1 MDGSSATARSF
12 TPRTAARPGASA
24 RVERARTGNS
34 EKAMTWYRFGEWI
47 LRWRFMVL
55 AVVGALTA
63 FFGYFAS
70 QTQLVTSFGDLLPQN
85 HPFIQVAHKYDQYFG
100 SVNNVTIMIEAREG
114 TIYNTKIIQK
124 IIRMT
129 NNMDLVYGIQHGS
142 VRSIATASYFR
153 PLAGGVILNT
163 PILPNGEIPKTAG
176 DLDELKSNV
185 HKNPGVVFGNYI
197 SLDDRAAVVE
207 GSFLESR
214 LDYRRIFDEVRKIVV
229 APERDSSV
237 HIYYGG
243 QPVLYGWVY
252 HYTPEFLWIFVAT
265 VLAVWILLY
274 LYFRDWRGALRPTL
288 SGVICAICGL
298 GFIRLLGFGLDP
310 LVLVIPFLI
319 TARAVSHSV
328 QMHDRYYEEYYR
340 LRDKEKAI
348 LSSFSELFVPSLS
361 GILADAF
368 GVLIILLV
376 PVLFLQK
383 LAITASFWIAAIV
396 VSELILNPIVYFYLE
411 PPRIEVIERREHG
424 AFKRML
430 QLLARPM
437 LERSG
442 RTLTFVVTLGV
453 IALCAFFW
461 TGLKVGDP
469 SSESPILWPNAP
481 YNRSMAAIQSEF
493 GAIERFVVVAEL
505 SQRDAL
511 NDPRLYHVMDE
522 YERYIE
528 RDPSVGRTFSVADL
542 LSNGGSA
549 LREFQPKWNVLPTT
563 IRGTGQL
570 LGGLLAGASPLSTAY
585 IITPRRDATQ
595 MTVYSRDREG
605 ENVQRIVL
613 RTQKFFAEPAHQ
625 VSGVSFSL
633 AAGIIGELAAANQ
646 EIIDNDLR
654 LNILAFAT
662 IYIIVLITYRSFMAG
677 LYLLFPLALA
687 NAAINAYMGAHDI
700 GININTLPVVT
711 VGVGFG
717 IDYSIYIVSRI
728 IEELAAGHDLRDST
742 YSALTTSG
750 KAVAFTALTL
760 VASVLFWYW
769 SSIRFDAEMGLL
781 LVVWMFVSMLGAMTI
796 LPVMIVTFDPAF
808 IRREKERVAAS
819 KLLDVEGHTVVA
831 SS

>member
-1 MDGSSATARSF
+1 
-12 TPRTAARPGASA
+12 
-24 RVERARTGNS
+24 
-34 EKAMTWYRFGEWI
+34 MTWYRFGQWI
-47 LRWRFMVL
+47 LRRRFIVL

-63 FFGYFAS
+63 FFGYYAA

-85 HPFIQVAHKYDQYFG
+85 HPFIQIAHKYDQYFG
-100 SVNNVTIMIEAREG
+100 SVNNVTIMIEVKQG
-114 TIYNTKIIQK
+114 TIYDTKIIKK
-124 IIRMT
+124 IINMT

-163 PILPNGEIPKTAG
+163 PVLPNGEIPRTAE
-176 DLDELKSNV
+176 DLAELESNV
-185 HKNPGVVFGNYI
+185 HKNPGVIFGRFV
-197 SLDDRAAVVE
+197 SLDDQAAVVE

-214 LDYRRIFDEVRKIVV
+214 LDYTRIFNEIRRIVV
-229 APERDSSV
+229 DPERDVTV
-237 HIYYGG
+237 HIYVGG
-243 QPVLYGWVY
+243 QPILYGWVY

-265 VLAVWILLY
+265 VMAVWILLY
-274 LYFRDWRGALRPTL
+274 LYFHDWRGALRPTI
-288 SGVICAICGL
+288 SGVICAIWGL

-361 GILADAF
+361 GILTDAF
-368 GVLIILLV
+368 GVLVILLV
-376 PVLFLQK
+376 PVVFLQK
-383 LAITASFWIAAIV
+383 LAITASFWIAAII
-396 VSELILNPIVYFYLE
+396 VSELILNPIVYYYLA
-411 PPRIEVIERREHG
+411 PPHIDVIERRERG
-424 AFKRML
+424 FFKRML
-430 QLLARPM
+430 VSIARPM
-437 LERSG
+437 LEKSG
-442 RTLTFVVTLGV
+442 RAATFAATIAV

-469 SSESPILWPNAP
+469 SSESPILWPNSS
-481 YNRSMAAIQSEF
+481 YNKSMAAIQEQF
-493 GAIERFVVVAEL
+493 GAIEQFVVVAEL
-505 SQRDAL
+505 ATRDAL
-511 NDPRLYHVMDE
+511 NNPKLYHVMDE
-522 YERYIE
+522 YERYME
-528 RDPSVGRTFSVADL
+528 RDPAVGRTFSVADL

-563 IRGTGQL
+563 PRGTGQL

-595 MTVYSRDREG
+595 MTVYTKDREG
-605 ENVQRIVL
+605 ENVQRVVL
-613 RTQKFFAEPAHQ
+613 RTQRFFAEPQHQ
-625 VSGVSFSL
+625 VAGVKFSL

-646 EIIDNDLR
+646 EIIDNDLL
-654 LNILAFAT
+654 LNVLAFAT
-662 IYIIVLITYRSFMAG
+662 IYIIILITYRSFMAG

-728 IEELAAGHDLRDST
+728 IEELAAGHDLKDST
-742 YSALTTSG
+742 YTSLITSG

-781 LVVWMFVSMLGAMTI
+781 LAVWMFVSMLGAMTI
-796 LPVMIVTFDPAF
+796 LPVLIVTFDPAF
-808 IRREKERVAAS
+808 IRREMERLVASKRPLLDSGTLAAS
-819 KLLDVEGHTVVA
+819 
-831 SS
+831 S

>member
-1 MDGSSATARSF
+1 
-12 TPRTAARPGASA
+12 
-24 RVERARTGNS
+24 
-34 EKAMTWYRFGEWI
+34 MTWYRFGEWI
-47 LRWRFMVL
+47 LRWRFLVL
-55 AVVGALTA
+55 GVVGALTV
-63 FFGYFAS
+63 FFGYFAA

-85 HPFIQVAHKYDQYFG
+85 HPFIQIAHKYDEYFG

-114 TIYNTKIIQK
+114 TIYNAKIIEK
-124 IIRMT
+124 IVNMT
-129 NNMDLVYGIQHGS
+129 NNLDLVYGIQHGS
-142 VRSIATASYFR
+142 VRSLTTSSYLR
-153 PLAGGVILNT
+153 PLAGGVILST
-163 PILPNGEIPKTAG
+163 PVLPNGEIPKTQS
-176 DLDELKSNV
+176 DLNELESNV
-185 HKNPGVVFGNYI
+185 HKNPGVIFGRFV

-214 LDYRRIFDEVRKIVV
+214 LDYTRIFDEIRKIVV
-229 APERDSSV
+229 APERDETV

-243 QPVLYGWVY
+243 QPMLYGWVY

-274 LYFRDWRGALRPTL
+274 LYFHDWRGALRPTI
-288 SGVICAICGL
+288 SGVICAIWGL
-298 GFIRLLGFGLDP
+298 GFIRLLGYGLDP

-328 QMHDRYYEEYYR
+328 QMHDRYYEEFYR
-340 LRDKEKAI
+340 LRDKQKAI
-348 LSSFSELFVPSLS
+348 LSSFAELFVPSLS

-368 GVLIILLV
+368 GVLVILLV

-383 LAITASFWIAAIV
+383 LAVTASFWIAAII
-396 VSELILNPIVYFYLE
+396 VSELILNPIVYYYLD
-411 PPRIEVIERREHG
+411 PPRIDVIERREHG
-424 AFKRML
+424 IFKRML
-430 QLLARPM
+430 QSIARPM
-437 LERSG
+437 LERTG
-442 RTLTFVVTLGV
+442 RIVTFAGTIAV

-469 SSESPILWPNAP
+469 SSQEPILWPNSP
-481 YNRSMAAIQSEF
+481 YNRSMASIQEEF
-493 GAIERFVVVAEL
+493 GAIEQFVVVAEL
-505 SQRDAL
+505 AKRNSLD
-511 NDPRLYHVMDE
+511 DPKLYHVMDE
-522 YERYIE
+522 YERYME
-528 RDPSVGRTFSVADL
+528 RDPAVGRTFSVADL

-563 IRGTGQL
+563 ARGTGQL
-570 LGGLLAGASPLSTAY
+570 LGGILAGASPLAIAY

-595 MTVYSRDREG
+595 VTVYTKDREG
-605 ENVQRIVL
+605 ENVQRVVL
-613 RTQKFFAEPAHQ
+613 RTQRFFDEPQHK
-625 VSGVSFSL
+625 VSGVHFAL

-646 EIIDNDLR
+646 EIIDNDLL
-654 LNILAFAT
+654 LNVLAFAT
-662 IYIIVLITYRSFMAG
+662 IYIILLATYRSFMAG
-677 LYLLFPLALA
+677 IYLLFPLALA

-728 IEELAAGHDLRDST
+728 IEELAQGHDLKEST
-742 YSALTTSG
+742 YTALVTSG

-781 LVVWMFVSMLGAMTI
+781 LAVWMFVSMLGAMTI

-808 IRREKERVAAS
+808 IRREKERVVAS
-819 KLLDVEGHTVVA
+819 KLLDIEGHTVAA

>member
-1 MDGSSATARSF
+1 
-12 TPRTAARPGASA
+12 
-24 RVERARTGNS
+24 
-34 EKAMTWYRFGEWI
+34 MTWYHFGEWI
-47 LRWRFMVL
+47 LRRRFIVL
-55 AVVGALTA
+55 GVVGALTA
-63 FFGYFAS
+63 FFGYYAA

-100 SVNNVTIMIEAREG
+100 SVNNVTIMIEAKEG
-114 TIYNTKIIQK
+114 TIYTPEIIKKIVH
-124 IIRMT
+124 MT
-129 NNMDLVYGIQHGS
+129 QNMDLVYGIQHGS
-142 VRSIATASYFR
+142 VHSISTSSYFR
-153 PLAGGVILNT
+153 PLAAGVILNT
-163 PILPNGEIPKTAG
+163 PVLPNGDLPKTAG
-176 DLDELKSNV
+176 DLAELESNV
-185 HKNPGVVFGNYI
+185 HKNPGVIFGQFV
-197 SLDDRAAVVE
+197 SLDDKAAVIT

-214 LDYRRIFDEVRKIVV
+214 LDYTRIFNEIRRIVV
-229 APERDSSV
+229 APERDATV

-243 QPVLYGWVY
+243 QPILYGWVY
-252 HYTPEFLWIFVAT
+252 HYTGDFLWIFVAT

-274 LYFRDWRGALRPTL
+274 LYFHDWRGALRPTI
-288 SGVICAICGL
+288 SGVICAIWGL

-328 QMHDRYYEEYYR
+328 QMHDRYYEEFYR
-340 LRDKEKAI
+340 LRDKQKAI

-368 GVLIILLV
+368 GVFVILLV

-383 LAITASFWIAAIV
+383 LAITASFWIAAII
-396 VSELILNPIVYFYLE
+396 VSELILNPIVYYYLE

-424 AFKRML
+424 FFKRML
-430 QLLARPM
+430 MSIAKPM
-437 LERSG
+437 LERPG
-442 RTLTFVVTLGV
+442 RIATFIATAAV

-469 SSESPILWPNAP
+469 SSESPILWPNSA
-481 YNRSMAAIQSEF
+481 YNKSMAAIQNEF
-493 GAIERFVVVAEL
+493 GAIEQFVVVAEL
-505 SQRDAL
+505 AKRSSLD
-511 NDPRLYHVMDE
+511 DPKLYHVMDE
-522 YERYIE
+522 YERYME
-528 RDPSVGRTFSVADL
+528 RDPAVGRTFSVADL

-563 IRGTGQL
+563 ARGTGQL

-595 MTVYSRDREG
+595 MTVYSKDREG

-613 RTQKFFAEPAHQ
+613 RTQRFFAEPHHQ
-625 VSGVSFSL
+625 VNGVTFSL

-646 EIIDNDLR
+646 EIIDNDLL
-654 LNILAFAT
+654 LNVLAFAT
-662 IYIIVLITYRSFMAG
+662 IYIIILVTYRSFMAG

-728 IEELAAGHDLRDST
+728 IEELAGGSDLKSST
-742 YSALTTSG
+742 YAALITSG

-781 LVVWMFVSMLGAMTI
+781 LAVWMFVSMLGAMTI
-796 LPVMIVTFDPAF
+796 LPVLIVTFDPAF
-808 IRREKERVAAS
+808 IRREMERLVGSRREDIESRTLAAS
-819 KLLDVEGHTVVA
+819 
-831 SS
+831 S

>member
-1 MDGSSATARSF
+1 
-12 TPRTAARPGASA
+12 
-24 RVERARTGNS
+24 
-34 EKAMTWYRFGEWI
+34 MTWYRFGEWI
-47 LRWRFMVL
+47 LRWRFIVL

-63 FFGYFAS
+63 FFGYYAA

-85 HPFIQVAHKYDQYFG
+85 HPFIKIAHKYDQYFG
-100 SVNNVTIMIEAREG
+100 SVNNVTIMIEAKEG
-114 TIYNTKIIQK
+114 TIYNAKIIEK
-124 IIRMT
+124 IVHMT

-153 PLAGGVILNT
+153 PLAAGVILNT
-163 PILPNGEIPKTAG
+163 PVLPNGEVPKTAG
-176 DLDELKSNV
+176 ELDELESNV
-185 HKNPGVVFGNYI
+185 HKNPGVIFGRFV
-197 SLDDRAAVVE
+197 SLDDKAAVIE
-207 GSFLESR
+207 GSFLETR
-214 LDYRRIFDEVRKIVV
+214 LDYTRIFNEIRRIVV
-229 APERDSSV
+229 KPERDSTV

-243 QPVLYGWVY
+243 QPILYGWVY

-274 LYFRDWRGALRPTL
+274 LYFRDWRGALRPTI
-288 SGVICAICGL
+288 SGVICAIWGL
-298 GFIRLLGFGLDP
+298 GFIRLIGFGLDP

-328 QMHDRYYEEYYR
+328 QMHDRYYEEFYR
-340 LRDKEKAI
+340 LRDKQKAI

-361 GILADAF
+361 GILTDAF
-368 GVLIILLV
+368 GVLVILLV

-383 LAITASFWIAAIV
+383 LAITASFWIAAII
-396 VSELILNPIVYFYLE
+396 VSELLLNPIVYYYLE
-411 PPRIEVIERREHG
+411 PPGIDVIEHREHG
-424 AFKRML
+424 FFKRML
-430 QLLARPM
+430 TSIAKPM
-437 LERSG
+437 LERPG
-442 RTLTFVVTLGV
+442 RIATFIATAAV

-469 SSESPILWPNAP
+469 SSESPILWPNSA
-481 YNRSMAAIQSEF
+481 YNKSMAAIQGEF
-493 GAIERFVVVAEL
+493 GAIEQFVVVAEL
-505 SQRDAL
+505 AKRDSL
-511 NDPRLYHVMDE
+511 NDPKLYHVMDE

-528 RDPSVGRTFSVADL
+528 RDPAVGRTFSVADL

-563 IRGTGQL
+563 ARGTGQL

-595 MTVYSRDREG
+595 ITVYSKDREG

-613 RTQKFFAEPAHQ
+613 RTERFFAEPQHQ
-625 VSGVSFSL
+625 VPGVKFSL

-646 EIIDNDLR
+646 EIIDNDVL
-654 LNILAFAT
+654 LNVLAFAT
-662 IYIIVLITYRSFMAG
+662 IYIIILVTYRSFMAG
-677 LYLLFPLALA
+677 FYLLFPLALA

-728 IEELAAGHDLRDST
+728 IEELAAGHDLKDST
-742 YSALTTSG
+742 YTALVTSG

-781 LVVWMFVSMLGAMTI
+781 LAVWMFVSMLGAMTI
-796 LPVMIVTFDPAF
+796 LPVLIVTFDPAF
-808 IRREKERVAAS
+808 IRREKER
-819 KLLDVEGHTVVA
+819 LVA
-831 SS
+831 SSRPDLGSGTLAASS

>member
-1 MDGSSATARSF
+1 
-12 TPRTAARPGASA
+12 
-24 RVERARTGNS
+24 
-34 EKAMTWYRFGEWI
+34 MTWYRFGQWI
-47 LRWRFMVL
+47 LRWRFIVL

-63 FFGYFAS
+63 FFGYYAA

-85 HPFIQVAHKYDQYFG
+85 HPFIQIAHKYDQYFG
-100 SVNNVTIMIEAREG
+100 SVNNVTIMVEAREG
-114 TIYNTKIIQK
+114 TIYDAKIIKK
-124 IIRMT
+124 IIDIT

-163 PILPNGEIPKTAG
+163 PVLPNGEIPRTAE
-176 DLDELKSNV
+176 DLAELESNV
-185 HKNPGVVFGNYI
+185 HKNPGVIFGRFV
-197 SLDDRAAVVE
+197 SLDDRAAIIE

-214 LDYRRIFDEVRKIVV
+214 LDYTRIFDEIRRVV
-229 APERDSSV
+229 VIPERDATV

-243 QPVLYGWVY
+243 QPILYGWVY

-274 LYFRDWRGALRPTL
+274 LYFHDWRGALRPTI
-288 SGVICAICGL
+288 SGVICAIWGL

-328 QMHDRYYEEYYR
+328 QMHDRYYEEFYR

-361 GILADAF
+361 GILTDAF
-368 GVLIILLV
+368 GVLVILLV

-383 LAITASFWIAAIV
+383 LAISASFWIAAII
-396 VSELILNPIVYFYLE
+396 VSELILNPIVYYYLA
-411 PPRIEVIERREHG
+411 PPHIEVIERRERG
-424 AFKRML
+424 FFKRML
-430 QLLARPM
+430 VSIATPM

-442 RTLTFVVTLGV
+442 RIATFAATAAV
-453 IALCAFFW
+453 IAMCAFFW

-469 SSESPILWPNAP
+469 SSSSPILWPDSA
-481 YNRSMAAIQSEF
+481 YNKSMAAIQSEF
-493 GAIERFVVVAEL
+493 GAIEQFVVVAEL
-505 SQRDAL
+505 AKRDSL
-511 NDPRLYHVMDE
+511 DDPKLYHVMDE
-522 YERYIE
+522 YERYME
-528 RDPSVGRTFSVADL
+528 RDPAVGRTFSVADL

-563 IRGTGQL
+563 PRGTGQL

-595 MTVYSRDREG
+595 ITVYSKDREG
-605 ENVQRIVL
+605 ENVQRIVE
-613 RTQKFFAEPAHQ
+613 RTKLFFDEPAHQ
-625 VSGVSFSL
+625 VPGVTFSL

-646 EIIDNDLR
+646 EIIDNDLL
-654 LNILAFAT
+654 LNVLAFAT
-662 IYIIVLITYRSFMAG
+662 IYIIILITYRSFMAG

-728 IEELAAGHDLRDST
+728 IEELAAGHDLKGST
-742 YSALTTSG
+742 YIALVTSG

-781 LVVWMFVSMLGAMTI
+781 LAVWMFVSMLGAMTI
-796 LPVMIVTFDPAF
+796 LPVLIVTFDPAF
-808 IRREKERVAAS
+808 IRREKERVLESRRIDLEGRTVAAS
-819 KLLDVEGHTVVA
+819 
-831 SS
+831 S

>member
-1 MDGSSATARSF
+1 
-12 TPRTAARPGASA
+12 
-24 RVERARTGNS
+24 
-34 EKAMTWYRFGEWI
+34 MTWYRFGEWI
-47 LRWRFMVL
+47 LRRRFIVL

-63 FFGYFAS
+63 FFGYYAA

-85 HPFIQVAHKYDQYFG
+85 HPFIQIAHKYDQYFG
-100 SVNNVTIMIEAREG
+100 SVNNVTIMVEAREG
-114 TIYNTKIIQK
+114 TIYDAKIIKK
-124 IIRMT
+124 IIDIT

-163 PILPNGEIPKTAG
+163 PVLPNGEIPRTAE
-176 DLDELKSNV
+176 DLAELESNV
-185 HKNPGVVFGNYI
+185 HKNPGVIFGRFV
-197 SLDDRAAVVE
+197 SLDDRAAIIE

-214 LDYRRIFDEVRKIVV
+214 LDYTRIFDEIRRVV
-229 APERDSSV
+229 VIPERDATV

-243 QPVLYGWVY
+243 QPILYGWVY

-274 LYFRDWRGALRPTL
+274 LYFHDWRGALRPTI
-288 SGVICAICGL
+288 SGVICAIWGL

-328 QMHDRYYEEYYR
+328 QMHDRYYEEFYR

-361 GILADAF
+361 GILTDAF
-368 GVLIILLV
+368 GVLVILLV

-383 LAITASFWIAAIV
+383 LAITASFWIAAII
-396 VSELILNPIVYFYLE
+396 VSELLLNPIVYYYLA
-411 PPRIEVIERREHG
+411 PPHIDVIEKREHG
-424 AFKRML
+424 FFKRML
-430 QLLARPM
+430 ISIAKPM
-437 LERSG
+437 LERNG
-442 RTLTFVVTLGV
+442 RVVTFIATGLV

-469 SSESPILWPNAP
+469 SSESPILWPNSA
-481 YNRSMAAIQSEF
+481 YNKSMANIQEEF
-493 GAIERFVVVAEL
+493 GAIEQFVVVAEL
-505 SQRDAL
+505 ATRDSL
-511 NDPRLYHVMDE
+511 NNPKLYHVMDE
-522 YERYIE
+522 YERYME
-528 RDPSVGRTFSVADL
+528 RDPAVGRTFSVADL

-549 LREFQPKWNVLPTT
+549 LREFQPKWNVLPTNP
-563 IRGTGQL
+563 RGTGQL

-595 MTVYSRDREG
+595 MTVYTKDREG
-605 ENVQRIVL
+605 ENVQRVVL
-613 RTQKFFAEPAHQ
+613 RTQRFFAEPQHQ
-625 VSGVSFSL
+625 VPGVTFSL

-646 EIIDNDLR
+646 EIIDNDLL
-654 LNILAFAT
+654 LNVLAFAT
-662 IYIIVLITYRSFMAG
+662 IYIIILITYRSFMAG

-728 IEELAAGHDLRDST
+728 IEELAAGSDLKDST
-742 YSALTTSG
+742 YASLITSG

-781 LVVWMFVSMLGAMTI
+781 LAVWMFVSMLGAMTI
-796 LPVMIVTFDPAF
+796 LPVLIVTFDPAF
-808 IRREKERVAAS
+808 IRHEKERLVESRALELEGRTVAAS
-819 KLLDVEGHTVVA
+819 
-831 SS
+831 S

>member
-1 MDGSSATARSF
+1 
-12 TPRTAARPGASA
+12 
-24 RVERARTGNS
+24 
-34 EKAMTWYRFGEWI
+34 MTWYRFGEWI
-47 LRWRFMVL
+47 LRWRFIVL

-63 FFGYFAS
+63 FFGYYAA

-85 HPFIQVAHKYDQYFG
+85 HPFIQIAHKYDQYFG
-100 SVNNVTIMIEAREG
+100 SVNNVTIMIEAKEG
-114 TIYNTKIIQK
+114 TIYTPEIIKKIVH
-124 IIRMT
+124 MT

-142 VRSIATASYFR
+142 VRSLSTSSYFK
-153 PLAGGVILNT
+153 PLAGGVILNS
-163 PILPNGEIPKTAG
+163 PVLPNGDIPKTQA
-176 DLDELKSNV
+176 DLDELESNV
-185 HKNPGVVFGNYI
+185 HKNPGVIFGRFV
-197 SLDDRAAVVE
+197 SLDDKAAVIE

-214 LDYRRIFDEVRKIVV
+214 LDYTRIFNEIRRVV
-229 APERDSSV
+229 VLPERDATV

-243 QPVLYGWVY
+243 QPILYGWVY

-274 LYFRDWRGALRPTL
+274 LYFHDWRGALRPTI
-288 SGVICAICGL
+288 SGVICAIWGL
-298 GFIRLLGFGLDP
+298 GFIRLLGYGLDP

-328 QMHDRYYEEYYR
+328 QMHDRYYEEFYR

-348 LSSFSELFVPSLS
+348 LSSFAELFVPSLS

-368 GVLIILLV
+368 GVLVILLV

-383 LAITASFWIAAIV
+383 LAVTASFWIAAII
-396 VSELILNPIVYFYLE
+396 VSELILNPIVYYYLQ
-411 PPRIEVIERREHG
+411 PPHIDVIERREG
-424 AFKRML
+424 GFFKRML
-430 QLLARPM
+430 QAIARPM
-437 LERSG
+437 LESTG
-442 RTLTFVVTLGV
+442 RMVTFAGTIAV

-469 SSESPILWPNAP
+469 SSESPILWPTSP
-481 YNRSMAAIQSEF
+481 YNRSMAAIQEEF
-493 GAIERFVVVAEL
+493 GAIEQFVVVAEL
-505 SQRDAL
+505 ANRSSLD
-511 NDPRLYHVMDE
+511 DPKLYHVMDE
-522 YERYIE
+522 YERYME
-528 RDPSVGRTFSVADL
+528 RDPAVGRTFSIADL

-549 LREFQPKWNVLPTT
+549 LKEFYPKWNVLPTT
-563 IRGTGQL
+563 ARGTGQL

-595 MTVYSRDREG
+595 MTVYTKDREG
-605 ENVQRIVL
+605 ENVQRVVL
-613 RTQKFFAEPAHQ
+613 RTQRFFDESEHQ
-625 VSGVSFSL
+625 VHGVHFAL

-646 EIIDNDLR
+646 EIIDNDLL
-654 LNILAFAT
+654 LNVLAFAT
-662 IYIIVLITYRSFMAG
+662 IYIILLATYRSFMAG
-677 LYLLFPLALA
+677 IYLLFPLALA
-687 NAAINAYMGAHDI
+687 NAAINAYMGAHNI

-728 IEELAAGHDLRDST
+728 IEELAEGRELKEST
-742 YSALTTSG
+742 YTALVTSG

-781 LVVWMFVSMLGAMTI
+781 LAVWMFVSMLGAMTI

-808 IRREKERVAAS
+808 IRREKERVVAS
-819 KLLDVEGHTVVA
+819 KLLDLEGHTVAA

>member
-1 MDGSSATARSF
+1 
-12 TPRTAARPGASA
+12 
-24 RVERARTGNS
+24 
-34 EKAMTWYRFGEWI
+34 MTWYRFGEWI
-47 LRWRFMVL
+47 LRWRFIVL
-55 AVVGALTA
+55 GVVGALTA
-63 FFGYFAS
+63 FFGYFAA

-100 SVNNVTIMIEAREG
+100 SVNNVTIMIEAKEG
-114 TIYNTKIIQK
+114 TIYTPAIIGKIVQ
-124 IIRMT
+124 MT
-129 NNMDLVYGIQHGS
+129 RDMELVYGIQHGS
-142 VRSIATASYFR
+142 VRSIATSSYFR

-163 PILPNGEIPKTAG
+163 PVLPNGDVPKTAG
-176 DLDELKSNV
+176 ELEELESNV
-185 HKNPGVVFGNYI
+185 HKNPGVIFGRFV
-197 SLDDRAAVVE
+197 SLDDKAAVIE
-207 GSFLESR
+207 GSFLETR
-214 LDYRRIFDEVRKIVV
+214 LDYTRIFDEIRKIVV
-229 APERDSSV
+229 APERDASV

-243 QPVLYGWVY
+243 QPILYGWVY

-274 LYFRDWRGALRPTL
+274 LYFRDWRGALRPTI
-288 SGVICAICGL
+288 SGVICAIWGL

-328 QMHDRYYEEYYR
+328 QMHDRYYEEFYR
-340 LRDKEKAI
+340 LRDKERAI

-376 PVLFLQK
+376 PVLFLQR
-383 LAITASFWIAAIV
+383 LAITASFWIAAII
-396 VSELILNPIVYFYLE
+396 VSELILNPIVYYYLD
-411 PPRIEVIERREHG
+411 PPRIDVIERREHG
-424 AFKRML
+424 FFKRML
-430 QLLARPM
+430 QSIAKPM

-442 RTLTFVVTLGV
+442 RIATFAATIVV

-461 TGLKVGDP
+461 SGLKVGDP
-469 SSESPILWPNAP
+469 SSESPILWPNSA

-493 GAIERFVVVAEL
+493 GAIEQFVVVAEL
-505 SQRDAL
+505 ARRDSL
-511 NDPRLYHVMDE
+511 NDPKLYHVMDE
-522 YERYIE
+522 YERYME
-528 RDPSVGRTFSVADL
+528 RDPAVGRTFSVADL

-563 IRGTGQL
+563 TRGTGQL

-613 RTQKFFAEPAHQ
+613 RTQRFFDDPRHH
-625 VSGVSFSL
+625 VPGVTFSL

-646 EIIDNDLR
+646 EIIDNDLL

-662 IYIIVLITYRSFMAG
+662 IYIIILITYRSFMAG

-687 NAAINAYMGAHDI
+687 NAAINAFMGAHNI

-728 IEELAAGHDLRDST
+728 IEGLALGRDLKGST
-742 YSALTTSG
+742 YTALITSG

-769 SSIRFDAEMGLL
+769 SSIRFDAEMGMLL
-781 LVVWMFVSMLGAMTI
+781 AVWMFVSMLGAMSI
-796 LPVMIVTFDPAF
+796 LPVLIVTFDPAF
-808 IRREKERVAAS
+808 IRREKERVIASRRPDLKGRTLAAFS
-819 KLLDVEGHTVVA
+819 
-831 SS
+831 

>member
-1 MDGSSATARSF
+1 
-12 TPRTAARPGASA
+12 
-24 RVERARTGNS
+24 
-34 EKAMTWYRFGEWI
+34 MTWYRFGEWI
-47 LRWRFMVL
+47 LRWRFLVL
-55 AVVGALTA
+55 GVVGALTV
-63 FFGYFAS
+63 FFGYFAA

-85 HPFIQVAHKYDQYFG
+85 HPFIQIAHKYDEYFG

-114 TIYNTKIIQK
+114 TIYNAKIIEK
-124 IIRMT
+124 IVNMT
-129 NNMDLVYGIQHGS
+129 NNLDLVYGIQHGS
-142 VRSIATASYFR
+142 VRSLTTSSYLR
-153 PLAGGVILNT
+153 PLAGGVILST
-163 PILPNGEIPKTAG
+163 PVLPNGEIPKTQS
-176 DLDELKSNV
+176 DLNELESNV
-185 HKNPGVVFGNYI
+185 HKNPGVIFGRFV

-214 LDYRRIFDEVRKIVV
+214 LDYTRIFDEIRKIVV
-229 APERDSSV
+229 APERDETV

-243 QPVLYGWVY
+243 QPMLYGWVY

-274 LYFRDWRGALRPTL
+274 LYFHDWRGALRPTI
-288 SGVICAICGL
+288 SGVICAIWGL
-298 GFIRLLGFGLDP
+298 GFIRLLGYGLDP

-328 QMHDRYYEEYYR
+328 QMHDRYYEEFYR
-340 LRDKEKAI
+340 LRDKQKAI
-348 LSSFSELFVPSLS
+348 LSSFAELFVPSLS

-368 GVLIILLV
+368 GVLVILLV

-383 LAITASFWIAAIV
+383 LAVTASFWIAAII
-396 VSELILNPIVYFYLE
+396 VSELILNPIVYYYLD
-411 PPRIEVIERREHG
+411 PPRIDVIERREHG
-424 AFKRML
+424 IFKRML
-430 QLLARPM
+430 QSIARPM
-437 LERSG
+437 LERTG
-442 RTLTFVVTLGV
+442 RIVTFAGTIAV

-469 SSESPILWPNAP
+469 SSQEPILWPNSP
-481 YNRSMAAIQSEF
+481 YNRSMASIQEEF
-493 GAIERFVVVAEL
+493 GAIEQFVVVAEL
-505 SQRDAL
+505 AKRTSLD
-511 NDPRLYHVMDE
+511 DPKLYHVMDE
-522 YERYIE
+522 YERYME
-528 RDPSVGRTFSVADL
+528 RDPAVGRTFSVADL

-563 IRGTGQL
+563 ARGTGQL
-570 LGGLLAGASPLSTAY
+570 LGGILAGASPLAIAY

-595 MTVYSRDREG
+595 VTVYTKDREG
-605 ENVQRIVL
+605 ENVQRVVL
-613 RTQKFFAEPAHQ
+613 RTQRFFDEPQHK
-625 VSGVSFSL
+625 VSGVHFAL

-646 EIIDNDLR
+646 EIIDNDLL
-654 LNILAFAT
+654 LNVLAFAT
-662 IYIIVLITYRSFMAG
+662 IYIILLATYRSFMAG
-677 LYLLFPLALA
+677 IYLLFPLALA

-728 IEELAAGHDLRDST
+728 IEELAQGHDLKEST
-742 YSALTTSG
+742 YTALVTSG

-781 LVVWMFVSMLGAMTI
+781 LAVWMFVSMLGAMTI

-808 IRREKERVAAS
+808 IRREKERVVAS
-819 KLLDVEGHTVVA
+819 KLLDIEGQTVAA

>member
-1 MDGSSATARSF
+1 
-12 TPRTAARPGASA
+12 
-24 RVERARTGNS
+24 
-34 EKAMTWYRFGEWI
+34 MTWYRFGEWI

-63 FFGYFAS
+63 FFGYFAV

-85 HPFIQVAHKYDQYFG
+85 HPFIQIAHKYDQYFG

-114 TIYNTKIIQK
+114 TIYNPEIIKKIV
-124 IIRMT
+124 RMT
-129 NNMDLVYGIQHGS
+129 QNMDLVYGIQHGS
-142 VRSIATASYFR
+142 VRSIATSSYFR

-163 PILPNGEIPKTAG
+163 PVLPNGDIPKTPQ
-176 DLDELKSNV
+176 DLAELESNV
-185 HKNPGVVFGNYI
+185 HKNPGVIFGQFV
-197 SLDDRAAVVE
+197 SLDDKAAVIT

-214 LDYRRIFDEVRKIVV
+214 LDYTRIFDEIRKIVV
-229 APERDSSV
+229 NPERDDTV

-243 QPVLYGWVY
+243 QPILYGWVY

-274 LYFRDWRGALRPTL
+274 LYFHDWRGALRPTI
-288 SGVICAICGL
+288 SGVICAIWGL
-298 GFIRLLGFGLDP
+298 GFIRLLGYGLDP

-328 QMHDRYYEEYYR
+328 QMHDRYYEEFYR

-348 LSSFSELFVPSLS
+348 LSSFAELFVPSLS

-368 GVLIILLV
+368 GVLVILLV

-396 VSELILNPIVYFYLE
+396 VSELILNPIVYYYLD
-411 PPRIEVIERREHG
+411 PPHINVIEKREAG
-424 AFKRML
+424 FFKRML
-430 QLLARPM
+430 KSIARPM
-437 LERSG
+437 LERPG
-442 RTLTFVVTLGV
+442 RIVTFAGTIAV

-469 SSESPILWPNAP
+469 SSESPILWPTSP
-481 YNRSMAAIQSEF
+481 YNRSMAAIQEEF
-493 GAIERFVVVAEL
+493 GAIEQFVVVAEL
-505 SQRDAL
+505 AKRESLD
-511 NDPRLYHVMDE
+511 DPKLYHVMDE
-522 YERYIE
+522 YERYME
-528 RDPSVGRTFSVADL
+528 RDPAVGRTFSVADL

-563 IRGTGQL
+563 ARGTGQL

-595 MTVYSRDREG
+595 MKVYTKDREG
-605 ENVQRIVL
+605 ENVQRVVL
-613 RTQKFFAEPAHQ
+613 RTQRFFDESQHQ
-625 VSGVSFSL
+625 VPGVHFAL

-646 EIIDNDLR
+646 EIIDNDLL
-654 LNILAFAT
+654 LNVLAFAT
-662 IYIIVLITYRSFMAG
+662 IYIILLATYRSFMAG
-677 LYLLFPLALA
+677 IYLLFPLALA

-728 IEELAAGHDLRDST
+728 IEELAEGHDLKLST
-742 YSALTTSG
+742 YTALVTSG

-781 LVVWMFVSMLGAMTI
+781 LAVWMFVSMLGAMTI

-808 IRREKERVAAS
+808 IRREKERVVAS
-819 KLLDVEGHTVVA
+819 KLLDIEGHPVAA